1 MSLGAGFGGYVAI
14 DERRGGSPE
23 GRDVFVSKIAS
34 ISGSLKLSEH
44 YDLRATFDRV
54 ITTYDRDT
62 DIFLGGI
69 GYRF

>member
-1 MSLGAGFGGYVAI
+1 MSLGAGFGPYFAI
-14 DERRGGSPE
+14 DEQRGGSTS

-34 ISGSLKLSEH
+34 ISGSLKLSQH
-44 YDLRATFDRV
+44 VDLRATFDRV

-62 DIFLGGI
+62 DIFMGGI